1 MKVHTMPDISLHPAP
16 LPSAWPWSS
25 FAAVP
30 FNVTTRFVLVL
41 VLSLMAALACHAQP
55 PNSTCANAALL
66 CAGQPQSANNTGS
79 PIAALGGCAATG
91 SPLWY
96 SFTTNSQGGVVD
108 VTVTNIDCPLISGTS
123 SQINAVVLSGDGTCN
138 LAAFVQASDCVQGND
153 EVTLTTVPLAPTT
166 RYWVVVSGAING
178 MDTLP
183 AQCDFALMLSG
194 PGANIINVDVDAG
207 PDVTIEEG
215 NDTQL
220 HGVVVDQTDFTWS
233 PTSGLNS
240 TDNLDPIAAPVSTT
254 IYSLTTHVAGCEF
267 TDQVIVEIIRLIN
280 PPNTFTPNG
289 DGMNDTWAIPGME
302 DYPGAQIVIHDRW
315 GQVVYRSTGY
325 RDPWDGTAKGRPLS
339 VGTYYYHIQL
349 NQLEGR
355 SPPYVGFVTIIR

>member
-1 MKVHTMPDISLHPAP
+1 MPNIFPYPPP
-16 LPSAWPWSS
+16 LPSAWPWRFCS
-25 FAAVP
+25 AVVH
-30 FNVTTRFVLVL
+30 NVTIRFVFSLVL
-41 VLSLMAALACHAQP
+41 GLVATLACHAQP
-55 PNSTCANAALL
+55 PNSTCAGAALL
-66 CAGQPQSANNTGS
+66 CAEQPQTANNTGS
-79 PIAALGGCAATG
+79 PVNMLGGCPATG
-91 SPLWY
+91 APLWY
-96 SFTTNSQGGVVD
+96 SFTTNSQGGIVN

-123 SQINAVVLSGDGTCN
+123 SEINAVVLSGDGTCN
-138 LAAFVQASDCVQGND
+138 LPAFVQASDCEQGND
-153 EVTLTTVPLAPTT
+153 EVTVTTVPLAANT
-166 RYWVVVSGAING
+166 RYWVVISGAING

-220 HGVVVDQTDFTWS
+220 NGQVVDPTDFTWS
-233 PTSGLNS
+233 PTSGLS
-240 TDNLDPIAAPVSTT
+240 GTDNLQPIASPVSTT
-254 IYSLTTHVAGCEF
+254 IYSLSTTVAGCEF
-267 TDQVIVEIIRLIN
+267 TDQVTVEVIRLIN

-289 DGMNDTWAIPGME
+289 DGKNDLWEIPGMA
-302 DYPGAQIVIHDRW
+302 DYPGAQVVIHDRW